1 MSQYFQNIISQTV
14 EWGKCLRFYK
24 NEGQNLISET
34 QKYLEEASEIIITG
48 IGASYNAGKFWE
60 YFLWQKGYR
69 THLIDSS
76 EFLDYPLLPNT
87 IVILLSRSGKSIE
100 IIQSLQYCKA
110 QNIKTIGVGNDAES
124 TLAKETDLF
133 LPMKVN
139 MDNSISVATYTTI
152 FLIAHL
158 FSKNNIK
165 EISFDNFNDELKR
178 FENFADENLQEFKT
192 ENPTYFLGRKPQ
204 SGTINEAVLLW
215 HEAAKQPA
223 FSFDTGSFRHGLQ
236 EVALNPINYFIFLNE
251 GIQKENDLK
260 LAKDLA
266 LLKGNVTIIGNNL
279 PKIEG
284 VKTFDLKT
292 KTEIEQFLMENVL
305 MQILS
310 YKLTLQKNINP
321 DEFLYCKYIVEDEG
335 GIL

>member
-14 EWGKCLRFYK
+14 EWEKCLRFYQ

-69 THLIDSS
+69 AHLIDSS

-87 IVILLSRSGKSIE
+87 VVILLSRSGKSIE

-139 MDNSISVATYTTI
+139 MDNYISVATYTTI
-152 FLIAHL
+152 FLIANF
-158 FSKNNIK
+158 FSKNSIK
-165 EISFDNFNDELKR
+165 ETSFENFKR

-223 FSFDTGSFRHGLQ
+223 VSFDTGSFRHGLQ

-266 LLKGNVTIIGNNL
+266 LLKGNVTVIGNNL

-284 VKTFDLKT
+284 VKTIDLKA

-310 YKLTLQKNINP
+310 YKLTLHKNINP

>member
-34 QKYLEEASEIIITG
+34 QKYLDEASEIIITG

-69 THLIDSS
+69 AHLIDSA

-87 IVILLSRSGKSIE
+87 VVILLSRSGKSIE

-110 QNIKTIGVGNDAES
+110 QNIKTIGVGNDEES
-124 TLAKETDLF
+124 TLAKEVDLF

-139 MDNSISVATYTTI
+139 MDNSISVATYTAI
-152 FLIAHL
+152 FLIANF
-158 FSKNNIK
+158 FSKNSI
-165 EISFDNFNDELKR
+165 EETSFENFNDELKR
-178 FENFADENLQEFKT
+178 FENFADKNLKDFKT
-192 ENPTYFLGRKPQ
+192 ENSTYFLGRKPQ

-223 FSFDTGSFRHGLQ
+223 VSFDTGSFRHGLQ

-260 LAKDLA
+260 LAKDLV
-266 LLKGNVTIIGNNL
+266 LLKGNVTVIGNNL

-284 VKTFDLKT
+284 VKTIDLEA